1 MNIIIT
7 GPLGHI
13 GSKLIEEIHSV
24 KNLKKIYLID
34 NASSNNLNVLFNLK
48 TKKKKFIFI
57 NEDLKNQDLLNNIN
71 SKIHLVIHLASITNA
86 EQSFKNKEEVINN
99 NLTVF
104 NNVLKYCLK
113 KKVKLMHISSTSVY
127 GIQKNIVSESTSALR
142 PQSPYADVKLKEE
155 IILQKNKNKL
165 KFVTFRFGTITGTS
179 KGMRFHTAVN
189 KFCFNTIIKKEIP
202 VWNDALD
209 QFRPYLSLDDAI
221 KTIIFFINRN
231 LFNGEIYNVLTRNY
245 TVRNI
250 LDLIK
255 KNGYKMKIKKTN
267 SPVLNQN
274 SYLVSK
280 KKNRKLTIE
289 V

>member
-104 NNVLKYCLK
+104 NNVLKYCL

-280 KKNRKLTIE
+280 K
-289 V
+289 

>member
-1 MNIIIT
+1 
-7 GPLGHI
+7 
-13 GSKLIEEIHSV
+13 
-24 KNLKKIYLID
+24 
-34 NASSNNLNVLFNLK
+34 
-48 TKKKKFIFI
+48 
-57 NEDLKNQDLLNNIN
+57 
-71 SKIHLVIHLASITNA
+71 
-86 EQSFKNKEEVINN
+86 
-99 NLTVF
+99 
-104 NNVLKYCLK
+104 
-113 KKVKLMHISSTSVY
+113 
-127 GIQKNIVSESTSALR
+127 
-142 PQSPYADVKLKEE
+142 
-155 IILQKNKNKL
+155 
-165 KFVTFRFGTITGTS
+165 
-179 KGMRFHTAVN
+179 MRFHTAVN

-280 KKNRKLTIE
+280 KKIENLQLRFRKNINRDIKNTLNLLKKLY
-289 V
+289 

>member
-274 SYLVSK
+274 SYIVSK
-280 KKNRKLTIE
+280 KKI
-289 V
+289 